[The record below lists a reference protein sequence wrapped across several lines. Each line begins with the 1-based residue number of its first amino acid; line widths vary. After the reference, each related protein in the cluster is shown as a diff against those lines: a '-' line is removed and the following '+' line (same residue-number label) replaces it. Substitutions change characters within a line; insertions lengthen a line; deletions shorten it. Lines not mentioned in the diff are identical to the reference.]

1 MRIAIPVD
9 GEEQVAALE
18 QCGAIRLFEDD
29 HGHIVRQSAV
39 PIEGDVLRTI
49 ERGGV
54 DVLVCGELTD
64 AERRALAEDGVLL
77 AAGYGGSASAAVK
90 AYLGTA
96 IACDP
101 GNNCNYCGHRTE
113 CDLEG
118 HGA

>member
-1 MRIAIPVD
+1 MRIAVPVN
-9 GEEQVAALE
+9 GEEQIAALE
-18 QCGAIRLFEDD
+18 QCGTIKLYEDD
-29 HGHIVRQSAV
+29 HGRIVRQSSLPTEGGALRA
-39 PIEGDVLRTI
+39 IEHC
-49 ERGGV
+49 GV

-77 AAGYGGSASAAVK
+77 ATGYGGSANAAVK

-101 GNNCNYCGHRTE
+101 SNNCNYCGHKTE
-113 CDLEG
+113 CDLES

>member
-1 MRIAIPVD
+1 MRIAVPVN
-9 GEEQVAALE
+9 GEDCVSALE
-18 QCGAIRLFEDD
+18 TCGTIRLYEDD

-64 AERRALAEDGVLL
+64 DERRALAEDGVLL

-101 GNNCNYCGHRTE
+101 SNNCNYCGHKSE

>member
-29 HGHIVRQSAV
+29 HGHIVRRSAV

-77 AAGYGGSASAAVK
+77 AMGYSGSANAAVK
-90 AYLGTA
+90 MYLGTA

-101 GNNCNYCGHRTE
+101 SNNCNYCGHKSE